1 MEDATDRWYRKNF
14 GIAKPSNLSNID
26 FDYENSRVVSVF
38 YEKDYEFLN
47 DITFTSPHLELR
59 NMIIQSEK
67 KPKSIEFYSIDM
79 DGSQL
84 FKDKIAT
91 MQVAD
96 GYKY

>member
-14 GIAKPSNLSNID
+14 GISKPSNLSNID
-26 FDYENSRVVSVF
+26 FDYENSRIVSVL

-47 DITFTSPHLELR
+47 DITFTNPHLQLR
-59 NMIIQSEK
+59 NMVIQSEK
-67 KPKSIEFYSIDM
+67 KPRSIEFYSIDM

-91 MQVAD
+91 MQVTD